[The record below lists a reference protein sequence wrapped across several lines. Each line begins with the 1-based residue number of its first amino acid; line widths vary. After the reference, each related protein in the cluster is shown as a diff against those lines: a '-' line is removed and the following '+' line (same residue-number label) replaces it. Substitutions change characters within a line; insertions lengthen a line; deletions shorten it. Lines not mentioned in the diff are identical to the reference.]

1 MLTLSSFSER
11 NDLRRRLFATGA
23 RALRLSRIRRGRRP
37 DQLRREPTDQHRI
50 VGHYFGRILKGEM
63 PANLPV
69 QQSTKVELIVNL
81 KTAKALGLS
90 MPLPILG
97 RADELIE

>member
-1 MLTLSSFSER
+1 M
-11 NDLRRRLFATGA
+11 
-23 RALRLSRIRRGRRP
+23 ALRHRLPALFGF
-37 DQLRREPTDQHRI
+37 REFAVAGGLISYGASPTEQHRI
-50 VGHYFGRILKGEM
+50 VGHYIGRILNGEK

-90 MPLPILG
+90 IPLPNLG
-97 RADELIE
+97 RADDVIE